1 MQILFVGYNLFPE
14 SGGVFNSVTRFIRAM
29 QMYGHDTKCI
39 SFTDCLVSSP
49 HSDPN
54 WLNLPVP
61 GSMLGKSYGY
71 IRRSELQPGEELI
84 READVVF
91 VHLLYRY
98 HCIWAAR
105 VARDHGKP
113 VIVVPHGTLDPWVFT
128 YRGLRKRAW
137 LHMHRNLLFGDG
149 NTVLFATQAESLK
162 AKAVVTSARERVISW
177 SAERLTRG
185 GKPDRRP
192 DGHRKLLMVG
202 RLHPMKRVIET
213 IQALRRVGGSHWTL
227 TVAGPPTTEISPDD
241 LRKAA
246 GPLWDSQI
254 RYVGHLDR
262 EQLFPLYAESDAL
275 LQLSHRENFGYA
287 VAEAM
292 CEGLPVVVSE
302 GVDISPIVSNWD
314 CGLVRAIRSDT
325 DIDRILADLLAL
337 STERLGA
344 MGLAAA
350 AAARS
355 EFSFERFAGSVN
367 DLVVSTVRQRSL
379 TLVS

>member
-84 READVVF
+84 
-91 VHLLYRY
+91 
-98 HCIWAAR
+98 
-105 VARDHGKP
+105 KP